1 MGKDEGRKKPYSRV
15 LSSRQKKFKQTP
27 EDIVKIN
34 MEWNKKMQLVLQK
47 EKPDDTA
54 TNYTSILA
62 STGPSSSDGQ
72 MNDKETGIL
81 KGKVSFEN
89 WSFPSTNSSTEPSG
103 FRIGETVITKCNTG
117 SVKSWSLPS
126 ASASTTPSVAQVGDD
141 VLPRKSNGKILK
153 RKIMEKIGFNVSKP
167 AMEGG
172 VLTSIK
178 TMDSIDSMDCG
189 HSKMILGNSMRT
201 EISNPLIQCLNSTPM
216 NSLVYTN
223 PNLNSTSEY
232 EEIEDGIQEAAN
244 YNTQPM
250 RKNITLQDS
259 NPNLNSTSEYE
270 EIEDGIQE
278 AAKYNTQPMRK
289 NITLEVS
296 NEIGEM
302 EQDIPIL
309 EFPGEKEIRD
319 EEPENSEQLHLKE
332 EGEIK
337 QEEYME
343 DRPVYMEMVN
353 LARDGEEIVENKKGD
368 EKNITKFEQLS
379 IKEEG
384 EIKEEEYMEDRPI
397 TVEFVDLVGN
407 PTIEYF
413 SPAAAIA
420 GKTPKQNRISNLKGE
435 IEKGK
440 KNVKYREVEL
450 TKALLL
456 IDVLRKE
463 HSTVLKEKMKVETE
477 LAKKVKE
484 LDCLRER
491 FDQTNN
497 KEIEALQKIIDEK
510 TKNMVE
516 GIWV

>member
-1 MGKDEGRKKPYSRV
+1 M
-15 LSSRQKKFKQTP
+15 
-27 EDIVKIN
+27 
-34 MEWNKKMQLVLQK
+34 
-47 EKPDDTA
+47 
-54 TNYTSILA
+54 
-62 STGPSSSDGQ
+62 
-72 MNDKETGIL
+72 
-81 KGKVSFEN
+81 
-89 WSFPSTNSSTEPSG
+89 
-103 FRIGETVITKCNTG
+103 
-117 SVKSWSLPS
+117 KSWSLPS
-126 ASASTTPSVAQVGDD
+126 ASGSTAPSVAQVGDD
-141 VLPRKSNGKILK
+141 ILPRKSNGKILK

-167 AMEGG
+167 AMEVGL
-172 VLTSIK
+172 LTSIK
-178 TMDSIDSMDCG
+178 TMDSIDSIGCG
-189 HSKMILGNSMRT
+189 QSKMILGDSMRT
-201 EISNPLIQCLNSTPM
+201 EISNPLTQCLNSSPM
-216 NSLVYTN
+216 NSLLYT
-223 PNLNSTSEY
+223 
-232 EEIEDGIQEAAN
+232 
-244 YNTQPM
+244 
-250 RKNITLQDS
+250 

-343 DRPVYMEMVN
+343 DRPVYMELVNLINTTDPTLGDKLVSPIANHEKTGN
-353 LARDGEEIVENKKGD
+353 LARDWEEIVENKQGD

-384 EIKEEEYMEDRPI
+384 EMKEEEYMEDRPI

-463 HSTVLKEKMKVETE
+463 HSTVLKEKMKVEAE

>member
-27 EDIVKIN
+27 EDIIKIN

-47 EKPDDTA
+47 EKPDDTT

-103 FRIGETVITKCNTG
+103 FRIGETVITKLN
-117 SVKSWSLPS
+117 SWSLPS

-201 EISNPLIQCLNSTPM
+201 EISNPLTQGLNSTPM
-216 NSLVYTN
+216 NSLVYT
-223 PNLNSTSEY
+223 
-232 EEIEDGIQEAAN
+232 
-244 YNTQPM
+244 
-250 RKNITLQDS
+250 

-353 LARDGEEIVENKKGD
+353 LTDPTLELVSPIANHEKTGNLARDGEEIVENKKGD

-435 IEKGK
+435 IEKEK

-484 LDCLRER
+484 LDSLRER